1 MLTKNRIIFFV
12 YFAQLG
18 FLLGTK
24 PLTYLMIAYLTAE
37 FAAIILVFTY
47 YKMRNEGNYITH
59 LLNIPGGAL
68 FVFLFCIIAYYL
80 GIAVEEIPAPP
91 KGREADVNPL
101 EPFYSNIIPIA
112 FSFFG
117 VLAALLAEV
126 HQMEKIN
133 RNDFLDREFRV
144 QTLTVLG
151 VISVGLFASV
161 LHSIDYR
168 IPIIS
173 MGLARLGMEVYS
185 AKKHL
190 KLKREISKK
199 LDELKDRLNVR

>member
-91 KGREADVNPL
+91 KGQEGDVNPL
-101 EPFYSNIIPIA
+101 EPFYSNIIPISA
-112 FSFFG
+112 WCSLSTNNLKSSG
-117 VLAALLAEV
+117 LP
-126 HQMEKIN
+126 N
-133 RNDFLDREFRV
+133 RDV
-144 QTLTVLG
+144 G
-151 VISVGLFASV
+151 AKYPVIW
-161 LHSIDYR
+161 
-168 IPIIS
+168 
-173 MGLARLGMEVYS
+173 
-185 AKKHL
+185 
-190 KLKREISKK
+190 
-199 LDELKDRLNVR
+199 